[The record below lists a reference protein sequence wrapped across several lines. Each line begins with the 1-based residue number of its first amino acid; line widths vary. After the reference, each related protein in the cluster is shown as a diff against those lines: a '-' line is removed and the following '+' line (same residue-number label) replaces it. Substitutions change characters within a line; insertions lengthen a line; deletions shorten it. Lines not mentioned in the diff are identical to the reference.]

1 MAPENMTPGDEN
13 EPLVRDIMRTDV
25 VTIGPEATVHE
36 LVTLMG
42 ERDVSGMPVID
53 DSGHLVG
60 IVTEGDLV
68 VEDADLHMPFAV
80 QFLGDV
86 VSFGGKKKF
95 EERLRKMVG
104 NLVSEVMT
112 SEVLTVHPDEA
123 AVGVDHRHTTY
134 VALSH
139 ERHEFV
145 YGSLGCDR
153 HHVGPHDVAHQGLFL
168 VARRYLLCR
177 HQSPSSSFPWAA
189 HPQPP
194 S

>member
-1 MAPENMTPGDEN
+1 MMAPEKMTPGDEN

-25 VTIGPEATVHE
+25 VTIAPEATVHE

-112 SEVLTVHPDEA
+112 KEVLTVGPDEPVTHA
-123 AVGVDHRHTTY
+123 ANIMVDKKVNR
-134 VALSH
+134 VP
-139 ERHEFV
+139 V
-145 YGSLGCDR
+145 IDDDGIMIGI
-153 HHVGPHDVAHQGLFL
+153 
-168 VARRYLLCR
+168 VARADIIRMLGL
-177 HQSPSSSFPWAA
+177 
-189 HPQPP
+189 
-194 S
+194 

>member
-1 MAPENMTPGDEN
+1 MAAEKMTPGDEN

-25 VTIGPEATVHE
+25 VTIAPEATVHE

-112 SEVLTVHPDEA
+112 SEVLTVHPDEPVTHA
-123 AVGVDHRHTTY
+123 ANIMVDKKVNR
-134 VALSH
+134 VP
-139 ERHEFV
+139 V
-145 YGSLGCDR
+145 VDDDDIMIGI
-153 HHVGPHDVAHQGLFL
+153 
-168 VARRYLLCR
+168 VARADIIRMLGL
-177 HQSPSSSFPWAA
+177 
-189 HPQPP
+189 
-194 S
+194 